1 MDEDEHRIVH
11 LDRIH
16 ETDRRGV
23 VDGQGLDH
31 LHLAGLKI
39 DRAVNVD
46 GLTPGRLF
54 NREVLLA
61 RHPAA
66 GGARAMGWLNR
77 VRERHRFVIGQGIQ
91 ELIVALDERL
101 FLRFIALARNDVRLE
116 IRESQTMQK
125 RDQSRAAFIS
135 EPEFPPD
142 KGADLACRRRQCRA
156 YPRLHIV
163 LLRHAQIACPP
174 AHVKAGDAYDR
185 ALFEELAPA
194 ANRGVVKE
202 QRLGDPLSKS
212 TKACARRVTRQGG
225 RPVTPQRSRRL
236 AIFFAEEAGL
246 NHARNRIR
254 PITNRKNFSRLFNEP
269 RYK

>member
-23 VDGQGLDH
+23 VDGQSLDH

-77 VRERHRFVIGQGIQ
+77 VRERHRWTSFR
-91 ELIVALDERL
+91 AS
-101 FLRFIALARNDVRLE
+101 AMKRN
-116 IRESQTMQK
+116 K
-125 RDQSRAAFIS
+125 R
-135 EPEFPPD
+135 P
-142 KGADLACRRRQCRA
+142 
-156 YPRLHIV
+156 
-163 LLRHAQIACPP
+163 
-174 AHVKAGDAYDR
+174 GDAYDR

-202 QRLGDPLSKS
+202 QRLGDPLSRS
-212 TKACARRVTRQGG
+212 TKAFARRVTRQGG
-225 RPVTPQRSRRL
+225 RPVAPQRSRRL